1 MTNQIYTLK
10 YLNFNGVLP
19 FNCNRILEGLFPING
34 CYILNFQIRKLD
46 KIPIGNICKKLMV
59 VMDLIIFIVFEVQAN
74 NNFISSS
81 LFSSSLPIIHFSH
94 SSQLDNIVPGPLYN
108 CLDLNW
114 NFVNRNMA
122 LLALILHIVIL
133 MVLSSACLSIMNI
146 VHLMKWKFILMLKG
160 A

>member
-108 CLDLNW
+108 CLDFKLKFCKQKYGSASTDFAHCYING
-114 NFVNRNMA
+114 FVK
-122 LLALILHIVIL
+122 
-133 MVLSSACLSIMNI
+133 CLSK
-146 VHLMKWKFILMLKG
+146 HHEHSTPD
-160 A
+160 